1 MLITVLSSKSY
12 KDKSKNHGD
21 CFIIDNGN
29 EVLVYDCGSEDH
41 ATRILNYIEQRK
53 VDKVK
58 LILSHNDSDHFDG
71 IPLLLEKDKVSK
83 IYTVLLLKY
92 KDKLLDLIGDNR
104 KTRES
109 IGRQITEKYSNI
121 AKLGGVGILE
131 NISIGTEV
139 IKGVL
144 IKGPD
149 KKYFLEA
156 FAKALDSREGD
167 IIDQETIVN
176 ATSVQ
181 VSVDIG
187 NEKLLLSGD
196 SSFAAIEDKVKD
208 FTYIQ
213 LPHHGKIKQAEK
225 IFEAKNGSN
234 DTTYI
239 VSDNTGESN
248 GGSDNLPKRGYD
260 IKNTK
265 NGDIKIN
272 ENFSSRCLAGTY
284 CKGEIV

>member
-12 KDKSKNHGD
+12 KDNSKNHGD

-29 EVLVYDCGSEDH
+29 EVVVYDCGSEDH
-41 ATRILNYIEQRK
+41 AIRVLNYIEQRK
-53 VDKVK
+53 INKVK

-71 IPLLLEKDKVSK
+71 ILLLLEKDKVSK

-92 KDKLLDLIGDNR
+92 KDELLDLIGDNR

-121 AKLGGVGILE
+121 ARLGGAGLLE

-139 IKGVL
+139 IKGVV

-156 FAKALDSREGD
+156 FAKALDNRKGD

-181 VSVDIG
+181 VSVDMG
-187 NEKLLLSGD
+187 NEKLLLNGD
-196 SSFAAIEDKVKD
+196 SSFVAIEDKVKN
-208 FTYIQ
+208 FAYIQ

-225 IFEAKNGSN
+225 IFEAKKGSN

-248 GGSDNLPKRGYD
+248 GGSDNLPKKGYD

-265 NGDIKIN
+265 NGDIEISK
-272 ENFSSRCLAGTY
+272 NFSRRCLAGTY
-284 CKGEIV
+284 HKGI